1 VRLFAHQQDRALR
14 LAARPDRIV
23 EHQALSTAT
32 TTLVI
37 SLGTPDTSMIEIGLP
52 SPGRRKMLAMK
63 LAIVSDTS
71 MPLNMKL

>member
-1 VRLFAHQQDRALR
+1 MR
-14 LAARPDRIV
+14 
-23 EHQALSTAT
+23 LSTAT

-52 SPGRRKMLAMK
+52 SPGRRKMRLIK

-71 MPLNMKL
+71 IPLNMKV